1 MSLWFVGLMVGGAGL
16 LAGLLGYVV
25 WSTELEVY
33 RLYCARRRLLWGS
46 TECRCDLHQRA
57 A

>member
-1 MSLWFVGLMVGGAGL
+1 MSLWFVGLMVGGAVL